1 MKLSKFKIKNFK
13 CYGDTEVT
21 INVKEDLTAFVG
33 ANSTGKSA
41 TFQALLKLFGTS
53 YTEKEITRSDFHLPK
68 GTSPSGLQESSFYIE
83 AVFDF
88 LDKDGNHD
96 DKAIPHF
103 FDQMVVNDEDS
114 PPYLRIRL
122 EATWRKS
129 ELSPEGEIESRL
141 VYVTAPEGQE
151 GTEGENRTPVP
162 SRHRLLIQAMY
173 VPAIRRPSEQLKFA
187 SGTILWRLM
196 QKVKWDDGF
205 LGELQNKVDQVNH
218 HLSSHS
224 DFDSV
229 KSTIGDFWKNF
240 HGDER
245 YQSSS
250 LTVGSSD
257 FNELLKKIEIE
268 FLPTETGRPYQIGDL
283 GEGLRSLFYLS
294 LVCSLLKIEQDYE
307 PGEGEVIQKPLLT
320 LLIVEEPENHISP
333 HLLGKVIKNLLEIAS
348 QPNAQT
354 ILSSHTPAI
363 IQRIDPESVRHLR
376 IEKNEYSTIVS
387 EVTLPEKTDEAYKYI
402 KEAVRNYP
410 EIYFASLVIIG
421 EGDSEE
427 IVFKRFLRVV
437 DQPADDMGITIAP
450 LGHRFVNHIWKLL
463 NDLSIPHLTLLDL
476 DVERDGGGWGRI
488 KYIVKQLRQIGKAQ
502 NIPKAGGGVISDDSI
517 ENMHKR
523 KLEKLDS
530 IYSWVNHLE
539 RYDVF
544 YSKPLDLD
552 FLLLKEFESE
562 YKSTIPKGGGPQIPD
577 KATEPAAFSEK
588 LEKGIRAAL
597 KPAGGDGKTYTD
609 EEKELMIWYNYFF
622 LGRGKPSTHIAALS
636 ELDDKELKDRMPKVF
651 KKIFNRISELVNPPE
666 TIAP

>member
-1 MKLSKFKIKNFK
+1 MKLSKIKIKNFK
-13 CYGDTEVT
+13 CYGDNEVI

-41 TFQALLKLFGTS
+41 TFQALLKIFGTS
-53 YTEKEITRSDFHLPK
+53 FTQKEITRSDFHLPK
-68 GTSPSGLQESSFYIE
+68 GTSPSSLQESSFYIE
-83 AVFDF
+83 TAFDF

-96 DKAIPHF
+96 DNAIPHF
-103 FDQMVVNDEDS
+103 FDQMVVNDGSS

-122 EATWRKS
+122 EATWQKS
-129 ELSPEGEIESRL
+129 ELSPEGEIESKL
-141 VYVTAPEGQE
+141 VYITAPEGQE
-151 GTEGENRTPVP
+151 GAKGENRTPVP

-173 VPAIRRPSEQLKFA
+173 VPAIRKPSEQLKFA

-196 QKVKWDDGF
+196 QKVKWGDAFMD
-205 LGELQNKVDQVNH
+205 ELQNRVDQVNS
-218 HLSSHS
+218 HLSSHT

-229 KSTIGDFWKNF
+229 KTTIGDFWKNF

-307 PGEGEVIQKPLLT
+307 PEAGEVIQKPLLT

-376 IEKNEYSTIVS
+376 IEKNEYCTIVK
-387 EVTLPEKTDEAYKYI
+387 EITLPEKTDEAYKYV

-410 EIYFASLVIIG
+410 EIYFASIVVIG

-427 IVFKRFLRVV
+427 IVFNRFSRVV
-437 DQPADDMGITIAP
+437 NQPADEMGITIAP

-463 NDLSIPHLTLLDL
+463 NDLSIPHVTLLDL
-476 DVERDGGGWGRI
+476 DFERHGGGWGRI
-488 KYIVKQLRQIGKAQ
+488 KYIVKQLRKIGKAEKIGKQ
-502 NIPKAGGGVISDDSI
+502 GGENFTDDEI
-517 ENMHKR
+517 DGMHKWDIEER
-523 KLEKLDS
+523 DT
-530 IYSWVNHLE
+530 IYSWVSHLE
-539 RYDVF
+539 QYDVY
-544 YSKPLDLD
+544 YSQPLDLD
-552 FLLLKEFESE
+552 FLFLSEFETE
-562 YKSTIPKGGGPQIPD
+562 YKRTLPKGGGPQIPD
-577 KATEPAAFSEK
+577 KVADPDAFTEK
-588 LEKGIRAAL
+588 LEKGIQATL
-597 KPAGGDGKTYTD
+597 KPAGGSGESYTD
-609 EEKELMIWYNYFF
+609 DEKELMIWYNYFF
-622 LGRGKPSTHIAALS
+622 LGRGKPSTHIAALA
-636 ELDDKELKDRMPKVF
+636 ELDDQELKDRMPDVF
-651 KKIFNRISELVNPPE
+651 KKIFKRINELVNS
-666 TIAP
+666 